1 MRRTRPCPSRGRWYP
16 SIRPGDEDFAQPRLR
31 AAAFDRRE
39 PVTRRAAALEA
50 LFRTDWERSAPEVA
64 QQSGAHCRKLPSR
77 PDRGRAHPGARAG
90 GSAHSPGCS
99 VRLRRPPFGQV
110 TELASADSR
119 PQADGMLIEALV
131 RASCGGRRPLLS
143 SESVIETS
151 WPKHEAKAT
160 GWSSIRGWIATDPAA
175 WAIDRIVRV
184 GPGSANQKRWKT
196 PADIDE
202 RGHPNAIAER

>member
-1 MRRTRPCPSRGRWYP
+1 MPLSTQKLRVDQAGARR
-16 SIRPGDEDFAQPRLR
+16 
-31 AAAFDRRE
+31 
-39 PVTRRAAALEA
+39 RRAASASGGSL
-50 LFRTDWERSAPEVA
+50 RSARAGHGTGGRPRGAIPDRLAAVRSQIA

-77 PDRGRAHPGARAG
+77 PDRGRARSGAGADRT
-90 GSAHSPGCS
+90 AHSPGCS

-151 WPKHEAKAT
+151 WPKHEAEAT

-175 WAIDRIVRV
+175 RPTNRIVRV
-184 GPGSANQKRWKT
+184 EPDSANQERWKT
-196 PADIDE
+196 RSDIDE